1 MLGIKTPNEMING
14 MFAENIREQVRRIS
28 TRNFNVDDMRE
39 MNRRNNLRA
48 NSQYSVVWGN

>member
-1 MLGIKTPNEMING
+1 MLGVKTPNEMING

-28 TRNFNVDDMRE
+28 THNFNVDDKKE
-39 MNRRNNLRA
+39 ISRRNNLRA

>member
-1 MLGIKTPNEMING
+1 MLGVKTPNEMING

-28 TRNFNVDDMRE
+28 TRCFNMDDKKE
-39 MNRRNNLRA
+39 ITRRNNVRA

>member
-1 MLGIKTPNEMING
+1 MING

-28 TRNFNVDDMRE
+28 TRCFNMDDKKE
-39 MNRRNNLRA
+39 ITRRNNVRA